1 MVNVIEEYICE
12 RAIKVIS
19 KIRKDLIFQRYDS
32 RSDVAMILYFTNKHD
47 KEKGVG
53 IFSFQMCIFIDE
65 EVKSA
70 LESNIEESNYELKTL
85 KVYKSMFCKLI
96 LKHIGQGV
104 LENV

>member
-1 MVNVIEEYICE
+1 MVNVIEEYICD

-19 KIRKDLIFQRYDS
+19 KIREDLIFQRYDS
-32 RSDVAMILYFTNKHD
+32 RSDGVMLLYFTNKQD

-53 IFSFQMCIFIDE
+53 IFSFQMCLFIDE
-65 EVKSA
+65 DVKSA
-70 LESNIEESNYELKTL
+70 LESNIEETNYELKKL
-85 KVYKSMFCKLI
+85 NVYKDMFCKLI